1 MKSAPA
7 GYRPALSRTWWLRNR
22 RYFLFML
29 RDFTPVPI
37 ALWLIWLLVKISEV
51 REGAGEFE
59 PSASPWLVPLSIV
72 ALAFALLHS
81 VTWLKL
87 SGVILRVPL
96 GERTVDPWL
105 ITAVNFAIWVGATV
119 VVGALLVWLGR

>member
-1 MKSAPA
+1 MKSDPPV
-7 GYRPALSRTWWLRNR
+7 YRPSLSRTWWLRNR

-37 ALWLIWLLVKISEV
+37 ALWLIWLLFAISNV

-59 PSASPWLVPLSIV
+59 PWASPWFVALSIV
-72 ALAFALLHS
+72 CLAFALLHS

-96 GERTVDPWL
+96 GERTVDPRL
-105 ITAVNFAIWVGATV
+105 ITAANFAIWVGATV
-119 VVGALLVWLGR
+119 VVGALLVGLGR

>member
-7 GYRPALSRTWWLRNR
+7 AYRPSLSRTWWLRNR

-37 ALWLIWLLVKISEV
+37 TLWLVWLVVKISQVHQGAEV
-51 REGAGEFE
+51 FE
-59 PSASPWLVPLSIV
+59 PTASPWFVALSIV
-72 ALAFALLHS
+72 CLAFALLHS

-87 SGVILRVPL
+87 SGVILRIPL
-96 GERTVDPWL
+96 GERTLAPRLV
-105 ITAVNFAIWVGATV
+105 TAVNFVLWAGATV
-119 VVGALLVWLGR
+119 VIGALLVWLGR